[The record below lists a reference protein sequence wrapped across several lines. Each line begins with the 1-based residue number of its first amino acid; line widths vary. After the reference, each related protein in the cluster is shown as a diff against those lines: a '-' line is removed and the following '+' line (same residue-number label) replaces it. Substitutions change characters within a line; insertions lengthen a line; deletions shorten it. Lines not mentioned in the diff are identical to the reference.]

1 MRKLFASECFVDP
14 AWRTPALRPNRADMS
29 RTAFRRLI
37 AAWSGSVAG
46 LLLVM
51 ILIRQFH

>member
-1 MRKLFASECFVDP
+1 MRKLFASDCFVDP

-29 RTAFRRLI
+29 AAAFVRLV
-37 AAWSGSVAG
+37 ASWSGAVSG

-51 ILIRQFH
+51 ILLRQFH